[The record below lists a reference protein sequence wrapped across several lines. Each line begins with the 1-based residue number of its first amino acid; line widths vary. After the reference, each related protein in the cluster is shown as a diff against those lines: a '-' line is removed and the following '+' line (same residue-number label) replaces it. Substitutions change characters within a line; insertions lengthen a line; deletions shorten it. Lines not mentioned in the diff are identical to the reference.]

1 MAKKLPRDTVP
12 PVLETLEDLAL
23 VPICRCLRAPA
34 MSKAEFAE
42 FNRFLAAESAGERW
56 MGAQGKGKTYR
67 FALPYGSYPGYVFG
81 GLTNAQTVATI
92 RAGMRELSTLS
103 GCKFVETSK
112 TSQAHLR
119 WYVKP
124 GIPALAQYQD
134 GKIYINSARKV
145 NLAIARMV
153 TLHEPL
159 HFLGYRSAP
168 SGDKWY
174 HCVDNT
180 CVFNVNGGG
189 TIICNHIRSW
199 LRWKFGN

>member
-1 MAKKLPRDTVP
+1 MKLNS
-12 PVLETLEDLAL
+12 LELLAAAGPICKCERTPALSRAELADFEQFLED
-23 VPICRCLRAPA
+23 
-34 MSKAEFAE
+34 E
-42 FNRFLAAESAGERW
+42 AAGKRVLKGVKS
-56 MGAQGKGKTYR
+56 GKGKTYR
-67 FALPYGSYPGYVFG
+67 FAMPYGNYPAYVFG

-92 RAGMRELSTLS
+92 RAGMRELSSLS

-145 NLAIARMV
+145 NAAIARMV

-159 HFLGYRSAP
+159 HFLGYRSVPA
-168 SGDKWY
+168 GDKWH
-174 HCVDNT
+174 HCVDPK
-180 CVFNVNGGG
+180 CIYHVNGSG

-199 LRWKFGN
+199 LRWKFGA